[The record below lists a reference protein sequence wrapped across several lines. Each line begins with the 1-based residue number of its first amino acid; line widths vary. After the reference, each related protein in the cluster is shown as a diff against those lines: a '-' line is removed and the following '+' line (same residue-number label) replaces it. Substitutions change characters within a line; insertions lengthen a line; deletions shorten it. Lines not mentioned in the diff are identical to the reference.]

1 MLDNFGGGV
10 IGPPAVY
17 VCLSS
22 CIYIYILQ
30 FVILFFTTFNI
41 FEAHELRA
49 WLLHYSPVVLYGIL
63 PDDYYQHHL
72 LLVESIYLLLQ
83 EAIPDKEIDH
93 VVKLLNHYCFMFGAL
108 YGESVLIKYNVVSA

>member
-1 MLDNFGGGV
+1 MLDNFGGG
-10 IGPPAVY
+10 GNRP
-17 VCLSS
+17 S
-22 CIYIYILQ
+22 CCISMFKFIYIYILQ
-30 FVILFFTTFNI
+30 FVILFFITFNI

-93 VVKLLNHYCFMFGAL
+93 VVKLLNHYCFMFGVL

>member
-1 MLDNFGGGV
+1 MPHL
-10 IGPPAVY
+10 
-17 VCLSS
+17 L
-22 CIYIYILQ
+22 YIYICVCVYTLICY
-30 FVILFFTTFNI
+30 FAFHTLI

-83 EAIPDKEIDH
+83 EEIPEKEIDH
-93 VVKLLNHYCFMFGAL
+93 VAKLLNHYCFMFGAL
-108 YGESVLIKYNVVSA
+108 YGEFVYNVVYCFIYINE

>member
-1 MLDNFGGGV
+1 MWLTVNVGQFDMGNR
-10 IGPPAVY
+10 P
-17 VCLSS
+17 S
-22 CIYIYILQ
+22 CCIRMFKFIYIYILQ
-30 FVILFFTTFNI
+30 FVILFFITFNI

-93 VVKLLNHYCFMFGAL
+93 VVKLLLKPLLFYVWCT
-108 YGESVLIKYNVVSA
+108 VW